1 MKIARRNS
9 FKENLC
15 FLIVLFRNVLFS
27 LIVLDALLSLSLTL
41 TTR

>member
-15 FLIVLFRNVLFS
+15 FLIVLFS
-27 LIVLDALLSLSLTL
+27 LIALDALPSLSLTL